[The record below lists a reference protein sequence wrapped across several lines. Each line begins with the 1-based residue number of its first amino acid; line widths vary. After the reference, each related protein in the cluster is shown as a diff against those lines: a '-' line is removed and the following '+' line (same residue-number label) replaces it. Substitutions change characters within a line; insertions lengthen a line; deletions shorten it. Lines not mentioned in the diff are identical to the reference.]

1 MRVISYSKVVEELDY
16 LKVQLDLYS
25 ARIQELKMY
34 IKRCPRILKFFFEA
48 DLEDS
53 TDRFQKLLYRY
64 KTLQSVKANFY
75 KFINGIT
82 KREFKDTR
90 KLNELL
96 DRLKLTEIV
105 DVCQVQIADM
115 TTSLKDMK
123 VRLDRV
129 EKHIK

>member
-1 MRVISYSKVVEELDY
+1 MRVISYSKIVEELDY
-16 LKVQLDLYS
+16 LRVQLDLYS

-34 IKRCPRILKFFFEA
+34 IKRCPKIFKFLFEA
-48 DLEDS
+48 DLEDY

-96 DRLKLTEIV
+96 DRLKLTELI

-123 VRLDRV
+123 VRLDGV

>member
-1 MRVISYSKVVEELDY
+1 MRVISYSKIVEELDY

-25 ARIQELKMY
+25 ARIQESRMCV
-34 IKRCPRILKFFFEA
+34 KRCPKFFRFFFEA
-48 DLEDS
+48 DLEDY
-53 TDRFQKLLYRY
+53 THTYQKLLYRY
-64 KTLQSVKANFY
+64 KTLQSVKANYY

-82 KREFKDTR
+82 KREFRDTR

-105 DVCQVQIADM
+105 DICQVQIADM

-123 VRLDRV
+123 VRIDRV